1 MHQQSAREDHQDLS
15 DQTEKR
21 PGVLAATF
29 STHQTGSWEFK
40 TSHSSG
46 EAGVERGQRAEH
58 RPQASF
64 PLHQEHTYVF
74 SHAQDAISTETEDR
88 DEEKVCKSTRQP
100 SIRLELE
107 ETVMSL
113 YPFLLVQLP
122 PSSLIC
128 GTGAQKEVWLS
139 YRK

>member
-1 MHQQSAREDHQDLS
+1 MHQQSAREDHQDLF

-21 PGVLAATF
+21 PGVLDATF

-46 EAGVERGQRAEH
+46 EPGLERGQRAEH
-58 RPQASF
+58 RPEASF
-64 PLHQEHTYVF
+64 PVHQEYTYVF

-100 SIRLELE
+100 SIRLFGVRRDCDELVSISPCPAA
-107 ETVMSL
+107 T
-113 YPFLLVQLP
+113 
-122 PSSLIC
+122 LIPNLWDW
-128 GTGAQKEVWLS
+128 GS
-139 YRK
+139 